1 MLQKET
7 FIEKLTVLQRT
18 DYRGRNTD
26 YRGLITEHRLRKTD
40 YKLQRMEKLDLECEF
55 KPYNDKVGLNLNSS
69 KFDLFVILS
78 FRRKRPNGLQD
89 VAVAKK
95 SLVILNL
102 SKETQISCHI
112 EAK

>member
-1 MLQKET
+1 MK
-7 FIEKLTVLQRT
+7 
-18 DYRGRNTD
+18 
-26 YRGLITEHRLRKTD
+26 
-40 YKLQRMEKLDLECEF
+40 KLDFKLEF
-55 KPYNDKVGLNLNSS
+55 KPCKDKVGLNLNLNSS